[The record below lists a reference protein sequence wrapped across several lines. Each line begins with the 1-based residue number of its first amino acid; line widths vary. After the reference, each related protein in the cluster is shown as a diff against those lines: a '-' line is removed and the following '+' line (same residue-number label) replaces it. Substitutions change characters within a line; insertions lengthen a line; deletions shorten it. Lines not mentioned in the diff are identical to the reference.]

1 MSLEVQTAIH
11 GIFGTIFLLAFA
23 AAAEL
28 LWDLTEK
35 RVRRLKII
43 VSIMALAVLFHD
55 SWGTFVYQ
63 FYRAPIPDSPRSL
76 ILASNRPWLHTV
88 LMEYKEFIGGFV
100 PILTIAALYA
110 IFYYNRNLVEKQG
123 VRMVIL
129 GILTAAFIFALIA
142 FSMGALITKF
152 APLGGGL

>member
-63 FYRAPIPDSPRSL
+63 FYRAPISDSPRSL